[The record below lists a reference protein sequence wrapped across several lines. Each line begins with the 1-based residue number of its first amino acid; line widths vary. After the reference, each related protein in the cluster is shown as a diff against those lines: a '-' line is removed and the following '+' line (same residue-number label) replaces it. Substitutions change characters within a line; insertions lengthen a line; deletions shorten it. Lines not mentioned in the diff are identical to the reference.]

1 MRKEIQNNRSWGQ
14 LLFITKLTEALILLD
29 RCCFN
34 SKDKET
40 HITPVPKKGIM
51 WEIILYVYQNFCED
65 IKLETIAER
74 FHLSVPHISSSFKHF
89 IGDNFHS
96 FLEKI
101 RISHACSL
109 LISSNETVTSICFE
123 VGFTSFST
131 FSRVFQ
137 ARFLMSPTSYRKL
150 NQG

>member
-1 MRKEIQNNRSWGQ
+1 M
-14 LLFITKLTEALILLD
+14 
-29 RCCFN
+29 
-34 SKDKET
+34 
-40 HITPVPKKGIM
+40 
-51 WEIILYVYQNFCED
+51 
-65 IKLETIAER
+65 
-74 FHLSVPHISSSFKHF
+74 
-89 IGDNFHS
+89 GDNFHS